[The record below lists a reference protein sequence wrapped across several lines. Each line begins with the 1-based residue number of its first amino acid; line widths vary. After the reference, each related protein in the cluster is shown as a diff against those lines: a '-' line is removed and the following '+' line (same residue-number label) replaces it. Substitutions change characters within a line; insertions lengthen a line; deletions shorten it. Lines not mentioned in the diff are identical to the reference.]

1 MITPLPT
8 QPPTRPT
15 SIVHCSLSH
24 CSLFHWSLVIGI
36 LLLAAGLRLTRLDLA
51 EFKLDE
57 ATTSRSALAIAHE
70 GRFPAIGVVSSR
82 GPHNPPLMNYVLAL
96 PFALSRDPRLAA
108 GWVALLGVV
117 AVGLTYWVGRTYF
130 DWQVGALAALL
141 FAASPWVVFHSRKI
155 WAQNLPVLT
164 LLFIFAVLALVVRRK
179 SWALTGALVAAAC
192 LLGLHLGGLAFF
204 FILAVIVVLFRR
216 HVCPLPLL
224 IGLTLVVLIFSPYL
238 LHDARHGW
246 PNLRA
251 FAGLTGQETVLDLQ
265 APRMAAWI
273 ASGYHLED
281 LAGTRHAEFVASIPS
296 TGPSTMLRTSSR
308 HRPDLRWLDRV
319 EMALLWAGLA
329 YLVWQVGR
337 EALANRGRLS
347 REGAAR
353 LVLLCWFSVP
363 VALLLRRSAPV
374 RPHDLSLLYPVQHL
388 VIALLLVGIVDFGLR
403 IADCRLNRSKIAP
416 RGLPNPRFW
425 PGSGDPGRAKL
436 DLPRLQFVG
445 KALVAVVVLLV
456 VALVGWQV
464 YFQETL
470 YTFVDTHDTPGGYG
484 APVKYAL
491 AAAHRAE
498 QLEAETGETELI
510 ALLPGAE
517 PRYDGQAACFD
528 VLLQDHRPVDRR
540 QALVL
545 PDHPAVYLADPRA
558 EPAVTMLA
566 EMATE
571 TEPALP
577 LRAGSEASYRFF
589 RWQPATV
596 TPVHPWDGEPARWA
610 LRPGSG
616 QASGATLLGYDW
628 SGEPQPGGTV
638 HWTLYW
644 RVEELPPASGG
655 PGGVPAGSDIH
666 WFNHL
671 VDGEGARWGQT
682 DGVGYPASEWQVGDT
697 VLTWFDIAISTGAP
711 PPPYFIRSGM
721 YIYPDVVN
729 VQLLDVAGNP
739 AGEFVELGPIEAMNN
754 EQ

>member
-1 MITPLPT
+1 MSNNEWRLP
-8 QPPTRPT
+8 
-15 SIVHCSLSH
+15 H
-24 CSLFHWSLVIGI
+24 CSLFHCSLFIAI

-82 GPHNPPLMNYVLAL
+82 GPHNPPLMNYILAL

-117 AVGLTYWVGRTYF
+117 AVGLAYWVGRTYF
-130 DWQVGALAALL
+130 GWQVGALAALL
-141 FAASPWVVFHSRKI
+141 FAASPWAVFHSRKI
-155 WAQNLPVLT
+155 WAQNLPLLT
-164 LLFIFAVLALVVRRK
+164 LLFVSAVLALVVRRK

-192 LLGLHLGGLAFF
+192 LLGLHLGGLVFF

-216 HVCPLPLL
+216 HVRPLPLL
-224 IGLTLVVLIFSPYL
+224 IGLMLVALIFSPYL

-265 APRMAAWI
+265 ASRMAAWI

-281 LAGTRHAEFVASIPS
+281 LAGTRYVEFVASV
-296 TGPSTMLRTSSR
+296 
-308 HRPDLRWLDRV
+308 PDLRWLDRV
-319 EMALLWAGLA
+319 ETALLWAGLA

-337 EALANRGRLS
+337 EVANRGCLS

-353 LVLLCWFSVP
+353 LVLLCWFAVP
-363 VALLLRRSAPV
+363 VALLLRRSEPV

-388 VIALLLVGIVDFGLR
+388 VIALLLVDVAKWG
-403 IADCRLNRSKIAP
+403 
-416 RGLPNPRFW
+416 
-425 PGSGDPGRAKL
+425 GRRWGARAGQVL
-436 DLPRLQFVG
+436 TAG
-445 KALVAVVVLLV
+445 AVLVVLV
-456 VALVGWQV
+456 LVGWHV
-464 YFQETL
+464 YLQETL
-470 YTFVDTHDTPGGYG
+470 LTFVDTHDTPGGYG

-491 AAAHRAE
+491 AATHRAE
-498 QLEAETGETELI
+498 QLLAETREAELI

-517 PRYDGQAACFD
+517 PRYDGQAAGFD
-528 VLLQDHRPVDRR
+528 VLLPDHRPVDGR

-566 EMATE
+566 EVTTE
-571 TEPALP
+571 IEPALP
-577 LRAGSEASYRFF
+577 LRAGSGASYRFF
-589 RWQPATV
+589 RWQIATV
-596 TPVHPWDGEPARWA
+596 TPAHPWDGEPARW
-610 LRPGSG
+610 
-616 QASGATLLGYDW
+616 ASGATLLGYDW
-628 SGEPQPGGTV
+628 SGEPQPGGTI

-644 RVEELPPASGG
+644 QVEGQP
-655 PGGVPAGSDIH
+655 PAGSDVH

-671 VDGEGARWGQT
+671 VDGEGARWGQA
-682 DGVGYPASEWQVGDT
+682 DGVGYPASGWQVGDT
-697 VLTWFDIAISTGAP
+697 VLTWFDIAISTDAP

-721 YIYPDVVN
+721 YTYPDVVN
-729 VQLLDVAGNP
+729 VQLIDVAGNP
-739 AGEFVELGPIEAMNN
+739 AGEFVELGPIEAMK
-754 EQ
+754 Q